1 MTKVGIMQPY
11 FLPYIGYWQL
21 MNAVDIYVVYDDV
34 NYINRGWINRNRI
47 VVNGKPQYINLLLS
61 GASQNKLINEIEL
74 ADNVENFKRIFRMLQ
89 LNYNK
94 APYYKEV
101 CDMLQKILSNHHTNL
116 ALFLYEQ
123 LKYLAEYMEINTKIV
138 LSSSVEKNDN
148 LRGQD
153 KILDICRS
161 LNATEY
167 YNAIGGQSLYSK
179 EIFEENNIQLFFLQT
194 DSIKY
199 LQGKNTFESNLSILD
214 VLMYNDKKRVC
225 QFLNQYKLI

>member
-21 MNAVDIYVVYDDV
+21 MNLVDIYVVYDDV

-47 VVNGKPQYINLLLS
+47 MVNGKPQYINLLLS
-61 GASQNKLINEIEL
+61 EASQNKLINEIEL
-74 ADNVENFKRIFRMLQ
+74 ADNIENFKKIFRTLQ
-89 LNYNK
+89 LNYSK

-101 CDMLQKILSNHHTNL
+101 CNMLQKILSSYHTNL
-116 ALFLYEQ
+116 SLFLYEQ
-123 LKYLAEYMEINTKIV
+123 LKYLAEYMEINTQIV
-138 LSSSVEKNDN
+138 LSSSVKKNDN

-179 EIFEENNIQLFFLQT
+179 EIFEENNIQLYFLQT
-194 DSIKY
+194 DTIKY
-199 LQGKNTFESNLSILD
+199 LQGNNTFESNLSILD
-214 VLMYNDKKRVC
+214 VLMYNDKKQVR
-225 QFLNQYKLI
+225 QFLNEYKLI

>member
-1 MTKVGIMQPY
+1 MQPY

-21 MNAVDIYVVYDDV
+21 MNLVDIYVVYDDV

-47 VVNGKPQYINLLLS
+47 MVNGKPQYINLLLS

-74 ADNVENFKRIFRMLQ
+74 ADNVENFNKIFRTLQ
-89 LNYNK
+89 LNYSK

-101 CDMLQKILSNHHTNL
+101 YDMLYKILSSKHTNL

-123 LKYLAEYMEINTKIV
+123 LKYVAQYMDINTEII
-138 LSSSVEKNDN
+138 LSSSINKNNDM
-148 LRGQD
+148 RGQT
-153 KILDICRS
+153 KIIDICRS

-179 EIFEENNIQLFFLQT
+179 EIFENNNIQLYFLQT
-194 DSIKY
+194 DTIKY
-199 LQGKNTFESNLSILD
+199 FHGKDNFESNLSILD
-214 VLMYNDKKRVC
+214 VLMYNDKK
-225 QFLNQYKLI
+225 QISQILNQYKLI